1 LIKKRSI
8 IKDLNNALFKLILD
22 EFHEKIKRVK
32 EFYQLKDSDKSN
44 EQTNES
50 LITQNNALQMIFD
63 LKFLNILFDSST
75 KDDATAVNFKFF
87 RFNSNGYLAFLKTR
101 LCRQNLELSV
111 MNSKNLL
118 IRLISIY

>member
-1 LIKKRSI
+1 M
-8 IKDLNNALFKLILD
+8 ILD

-87 RFNSNGYLAFLKTR
+87 RFNSNGYLVFLKTR

>member
-1 LIKKRSI
+1 
-8 IKDLNNALFKLILD
+8 LILD

-32 EFYQLKDSDKSN
+32 EFYQLKDFDKSN
-44 EQTNES
+44 KQTNES

-75 KDDATAVNFKFF
+75 KDDATAVNLKLFTI
-87 RFNSNGYLAFLKTR
+87 NSKGYLVILKIR
-101 LCRQNLELSV
+101 LYRQNLELSV
-111 MNSKNLL
+111 MNWKNLL